1 MRHDQM
7 ADDPSTHEVQVQRLD
22 ELARY
27 SLPLWGIDAEAPCRL
42 INLSEN
48 ATYLVEPADAPKVVL
63 RLHREGYHSKQA
75 IASELAWMDAIER
88 DTGVITPTAIPGL
101 DGERIQHGH
110 SAHLPAERYM
120 VLFEF
125 IEGREPDETEDDLT
139 VPFQQLGEV
148 SARLHEHAM
157 RWPRPRQFERLTWDD
172 AHILGPT
179 PNWGDWRAAPAMD
192 EAARGV
198 LERQEV
204 TIRRRLA
211 AFGRDPQHYN
221 LVHADIRLA
230 NLLVHDGNT
239 RVIDFDDCG
248 MGWFLYD
255 VATTVSFIED
265 HPKVPEWID
274 AWLEGYHR
282 VRQLSPEERAEIPTF
297 VMLRRMALLAWIGSH
312 AETDLAKEQG
322 PDFTRVSVELAE
334 DYLAKFG

>member
-1 MRHDQM
+1 MSHDQM
-7 ADDPSTHEVQVQRLD
+7 ADDPLTHEALVERLD
-22 ELARY
+22 ELARD
-27 SLPLWGIDAEAPCRL
+27 SLPLWGIDRETPCRL

-48 ATYLVEPADAPKVVL
+48 ATYLVEPPGAAKVVL
-63 RLHREGYHSKQA
+63 RLHREGYHSKNA
-75 IASELAWMDAIER
+75 IACELAWMDAIER

-101 DGERIQHGH
+101 DGERIQHGR
-110 SAHLPAERYM
+110 SQRLPRERHM

-125 IEGREPDETEDDLT
+125 IDGREPDETEDDLT

-148 SARLHEHAM
+148 SARLHEHVM
-157 RWPRPRQFERLTWDD
+157 RWQLPVNFERLTWDD

-179 PNWGDWRAAPAMD
+179 PNWGDWRVAPAMD
-192 EAARGV
+192 QAALDV
-198 LERQEV
+198 LERQEA
-204 TIRRRLA
+204 TIKRRLE
-211 AFGRDPQHYN
+211 AFGREPERYN
-221 LVHADIRLA
+221 LIHADIRLA
-230 NLLVHDGNT
+230 NLLVREGNT

-282 VRQLSPEERAEIPTF
+282 VRKLSDEEKAEIPTF

-312 AETDLAKEQG
+312 AETDLAREQG
-322 PDFTRVSVELAE
+322 PDFTRVSAELAE
-334 DYLAKFG
+334 TYLAKFG